1 MGGRRNG
8 GGRGGGPSVRGR
20 LPRPFSP
27 TDQFVLE
34 NWADGRIDI
43 SKPEI
48 WGIAPFALQA
58 ILATRFG
65 WPEVRLMT
73 YTESMVSLQLM
84 AEEKIGSVLRAQR
97 AAAEAEQDAAS
108 DGLKAFKPPS

>member
-1 MGGRRNG
+1 
-8 GGRGGGPSVRGR
+8 
-20 LPRPFSP
+20 
-27 TDQFVLE
+27 
-34 NWADGRIDI
+34 
-43 SKPEI
+43 
-48 WGIAPFALQA
+48 
-58 ILATRFG
+58 
-65 WPEVRLMT
+65 MT